1 MTPRLRTVLT
11 ASLPLALLLVSAS
24 APHAQTKPTTGTAP
38 AAANASAPHMPP
50 HYADAVHVRDAVV
63 RGDLVRSTCRGRP
76 TWLAPRSRPA
86 GQGRT
91 VHATAM
97 NAAALRVGQAVD
109 AAAAAAPAAAML
121 GTCGECHRALS
132 VLPAIAA
139 QPIPAVGETVGHMLN
154 HRRASDQLMEG
165 LVMPSSTAWNDGAQ
179 ALRTM
184 PITRGKLP
192 KDPKLTP
199 EVMAGE
205 QRLHQLADRA
215 AAATATPDRE
225 AVYGEM
231 LATCASCHAL
241 HPNVWGPGKQ

>member
-24 APHAQTKPTTGTAP
+24 APRAQTKPTTGTAP

-63 RGDLVRSTCRGRP
+63 RGDLSAARAAAGRLGLHP
-76 TWLAPRSRPA
+76 EAGLPDKAAPY
-86 GQGRT
+86 
-91 VHATAM
+91 ATAM

>member
-24 APHAQTKPTTGTAP
+24 APRAQTKPTTGTAP

-63 RGDLVRSTCRGRP
+63 RGDLSAARAAAGRLGLHP
-76 TWLAPRSRPA
+76 EAGLPDKAAPYV
-86 GQGRT
+86 T
-91 VHATAM
+91 VM

-165 LVMPSSTAWNDGAQ
+165 LVMPIVDSVERWCAGAPHDADYTRQAAEGSEAHPRGDGRRTAPASTRRPGRRRDRHAGSRGR
-179 ALRTM
+179 LR
-184 PITRGKLP
+184 
-192 KDPKLTP
+192 
-199 EVMAGE
+199 
-205 QRLHQLADRA
+205 
-215 AAATATPDRE
+215 
-225 AVYGEM
+225 
-231 LATCASCHAL
+231 
-241 HPNVWGPGKQ
+241 